1 MKTLSQLFEK
11 IVPLKDR
18 KVFWWAVLSAL
29 LLFGLD
35 MWTKYAVVKNISYQQ
50 RIPVI
55 SGFFDLTHVRNFGAA
70 WGILSGRGGLLLLFS
85 ALVFC
90 CAILFM
96 QKLTE
101 GWKERYFAILL
112 VMSGILGNSADRIF
126 RGSVVDF
133 LHFYIQWNDKIYA
146 WPSFNVAD
154 CCICTGAFLFMISTL
169 CRPERKK
176 PECAATETKPAQN
189 NE

>member
-18 KVFWWAVLSAL
+18 KVFWWAVISAL

-35 MWTKYAVVKNISYQQ
+35 MWTKYAVVKNISYHQ

-96 QKLTE
+96 QKLTNLTQ
-101 GWKERYFAILL
+101 ANI
-112 VMSGILGNSADRIF
+112 I
-126 RGSVVDF
+126 
-133 LHFYIQWNDKIYA
+133 
-146 WPSFNVAD
+146 
-154 CCICTGAFLFMISTL
+154 
-169 CRPERKK
+169 
-176 PECAATETKPAQN
+176 
-189 NE
+189 